1 MPLGL
6 DVTVPDPAPA
16 SVTPKMA
23 NCCGSSNV
31 AAQLLATSI
40 VTLVANAVPAQA
52 PPQPLNVDPDAGVAV
67 NVTTVPVV

>member
-1 MPLGL
+1 
-6 DVTVPDPAPA
+6 
-16 SVTPKMA
+16 MA

>member
-16 SVTPKMA
+16 SVTPKMV

-31 AAQLLATSI
+31 AVQLLATSI

-67 NVTTVPVV
+67 SVTSVPSR